1 MHIMHGA
8 KIKFEGKTYV
18 VPSTLILTMKEV
30 SLTLSIWKFPN
41 KVIQE
46 VLLNV

>member
-8 KIKFEGKTYV
+8 KIKFESKNYV
-18 VPSTLILTMKEV
+18 APSTSILTMKEV
-30 SLTLSIWKFPN
+30 ILTLSIWKFPN

-46 VLLNV
+46 VLLNM